1 MSIINASPLIAAG
14 DDGYRI
20 ERSLRFNS
28 PDTAYLNRTPASAGN
43 RKTWTWSGWVKR
55 GKLATAQALASA
67 PNGGAEDA
75 FAFLSGD
82 TLRWYGNGQASGLTT
97 NAVFRDPSAWYHVV
111 LAMDTTQAT
120 ASNRTKLYVNG
131 VQQTFTGSD
140 YLAQNT
146 DTMFNA
152 TVTQYIGYY
161 ANNASFLLDGY
172 LTEINFIDGQA
183 LTPSSFGE
191 TSLVT
196 GVWGPKRY
204 AGTYGTNGFYLKFA
218 DNSNTTAATLG
229 KDSSGNGNN
238 WTPNNFS
245 VTAGVGNDSFID
257 VPTPYADGGNGRGN
271 YCTLNP
277 LDFVT
282 AAFSGTASN
291 GNLTVSIPAPTNS
304 NGLASTIRITST
316 AQSKIYI
323 ETTIAALSTACSLG
337 MITGVNANYRL
348 RHTADITLAV
358 SDVVMTAFDPATGN
372 IWYGR
377 NGSWLS
383 SGNPATGA
391 NPYSTIPSGEI
402 VNSSY
407 CIFATNGSSGT
418 FTTDTNFGQR
428 AFAYTPPTG
437 FLALNTQNL
446 PEPSI
451 KKPSSY
457 FDATIYTGSTGTN
470 NIVNSGGMA
479 PDLVWVKNRQ
489 QLYSHYLYD
498 AVRGTGAKALSSN
511 NTNAEGADGT
521 AITSFNS
528 NGFTFTGN
536 SGANDP
542 TYPNANIAWQWKE
555 SATPGF
561 DIVTYTG
568 NGTNRTIAHSLGV
581 APKMM
586 IFKNRTS
593 STENWAVYHA
603 NLANASTTLELNLTG
618 AADGTNAT
626 TFNATAPTSSVFSL
640 GVNDRVNK
648 NTNTYVA
655 YLWSEVAGFSK
666 FGSYT
671 GNGSTDG
678 PFVHCG
684 FRPRYIIIKRTS
696 TTGSWSTADTSR
708 SPYNAAGTNT
718 TLWANLADAEGGSLA
733 AMDILSNGFKIRD
746 TDSDKNASGSTYI
759 FAAFAESPFKYS
771 LAR

>member
-14 DDGYRI
+14 DDGYQI

-28 PDTAYLNRTPASAGN
+28 PDSAYLNRTPASAGN
-43 RKTWTWSGWVKR
+43 RTTWTWSGWVKR
-55 GKLATAQALASA
+55 GRLGVLQAFFCAGTSASARGLVEFEAADTMRVGFNDGTSWYLAST
-67 PNGGAEDA
+67 
-75 FAFLSGD
+75 S
-82 TLRWYGNGQASGLTT
+82 
-97 NAVFRDPSAWYHVV
+97 AVFRDPSAWYHIVV
-111 LAMDTTQAT
+111 TFDLTNGTNANRVRLWVNNILQSFASTPTWST
-120 ASNRTKLYVNG
+120 AAQVFNNNVNH
-131 VQQTFTGSD
+131 TIGSYYSPYAD
-140 YLAQNT
+140 G
-146 DTMFNA
+146 FN
-152 TVTQYIGYY
+152 
-161 ANNASFLLDGY
+161 GY
-172 LTEINFIDGQA
+172 LTEINFVDGQA

-191 TSLVT
+191 TNPVT

-245 VTAGVGNDSFID
+245 VTAGIGNDSFID

-304 NGLASTIRITST
+304 NGLASTIRIAST

-383 SGNPATGA
+383 SGNPAAGT
-391 NPYSTIPSGEI
+391 NPFYTIPSGEI

-428 AFAYTPPTG
+428 PFAYTPPTG

-457 FDATIYTGSTGTN
+457 FDAVPYTGTGVAQS
-470 NIVNSGGMA
+470 IVNSGSFQ
-479 PDLVWVKNRQ
+479 PDLVWLKRRNGVGDNG
-489 QLYSHYLYD
+489 LYD
-498 AVRGTGAKALSSN
+498 SVRGVSPRLVSNTTGAEA
-511 NTNAEGADGT
+511 AVPID
-521 AITSFNS
+521 SFNS
-528 NGFTFTGN
+528 NGFSTTANYNN
-536 SGANDP
+536 SG
-542 TYPNANIAWQWKE
+542 E
-555 SATPGF
+555 S
-561 DIVTYTG
+561 
-568 NGTNRTIAHSLGV
+568 L
-581 APKMM
+581 M
-586 IFKNRTS
+586 
-593 STENWAVYHA
+593 
-603 NLANASTTLELNLTG
+603 
-618 AADGTNAT
+618 
-626 TFNATAPTSSVFSL
+626 
-640 GVNDRVNK
+640 
-648 NTNTYVA
+648 
-655 YLWSEVAGFSK
+655 
-666 FGSYT
+666 
-671 GNGSTDG
+671 
-678 PFVHCG
+678 
-684 FRPRYIIIKRTS
+684 
-696 TTGSWSTADTSR
+696 
-708 SPYNAAGTNT
+708 
-718 TLWANLADAEGGSLA
+718 
-733 AMDILSNGFKIRD
+733 
-746 TDSDKNASGSTYI
+746 
-759 FAAFAESPFKYS
+759 
-771 LAR
+771 